1 MRRRCMRLVRQ
12 MNQAGGVKGEQ
23 LKMMPL
29 VMLIYKVKL
38 SPGDTIGHEELSTV
52 DNEPGEVTEK
62 KQENN
67 TDEDAGK
74 IHLIMSRTVVPGPH
88 MGKPAQTWH
97 GNDICTLLDRTYF
110 IPLNIL
116 VLK

>member
-1 MRRRCMRLVRQ
+1 MKLDEALRQ
-12 MNQAGGVKGEQ
+12 MNQAGGVKEKQ
-23 LKMMPL
+23 LKMIPL
-29 VMLIYKVKL
+29 FMLMYEVKL

-52 DNEPGEVTEK
+52 DNVPGEVTEK

-74 IHLIMSRTVVPGPH
+74 IHLIMSRTVVPGSH

-97 GNDICTLLDRTYF
+97 GNDICSLLEWSYF

>member
-23 LKMMPL
+23 LRMIPL
-29 VMLIYKVKL
+29 VMMMYKL
-38 SPGDTIGHEELSTV
+38 RQSPGETIGHEELSTI
-52 DNEPGEVTEK
+52 DDEPGEVTEK

-74 IHLIMSRTVVPGPH
+74 IHLIMSRAVVPGPY

-97 GNDICTLLDRTYF
+97 GNHIYVQCLIGYTLS
-110 IPLNIL
+110 P
-116 VLK
+116 